1 MSPRLPLRGEGESLL
16 RMSRTIAVLA
26 GALLLAPVVMFAD
39 ESQAVQELRELKQL
53 MEQQMKRI
61 DELTVEVGRLHQA
74 VEAHKAALAPGP
86 EPKREVGTP
95 APFSGFTALNP
106 APAKGDPPKAERVK
120 PEPAA
125 VPEDTKIEP
134 VPGVKHLVE
143 KGETLTAIAKRY
155 NVGLPELQ
163 KANKGVNDRKLQ
175 IGQTLTIP
183 VTKLPETSAPETPS
197 SEKKENP

>member
-1 MSPRLPLRGEGESLL
+1 
-16 RMSRTIAVLA
+16 MSRIIAVVA
-26 GALLLAPVVMFAD
+26 GALFFSPLAAVAED
-39 ESQAVQELRELKQL
+39 AQALQEIRELKLL
-53 MEQQMKRI
+53 MEQQLKRI

-86 EPKREVGTP
+86 APKREVGTP
-95 APFSGFTALNP
+95 PPFSGYTDALRP
-106 APAKGDPPKAERVK
+106 ASSKHEAPKAERVVK

-125 VPEDTKIEP
+125 AQEEP
-134 VPGVKHLVE
+134 RNETSSGIKHLVE

-155 NVGLPELQ
+155 NVALPDLL
-163 KANKGVNDRKLQ
+163 KANKNVNDRKLQ

-183 VTKLPETSAPETPS
+183 ATQNPEPAKTPETPA